1 MTTTTTTTRSQ
12 NDNSVLIALRELSSL
27 ESDRI
32 EREQREASAKK
43 AAEEARVVRER
54 EAAAARVLAEEQ
66 AKQQIA
72 LTLELE
78 TRARISAETERD
90 QRMAAMRAELAA
102 IESERALLR
111 AELITR
117 GAPEPSRR
125 GYGLAFGLSSV
136 VAAALAGLLVM
147 RAEAPRP
154 IAVPSAS
161 SPALDAAPRSAEP
174 TVEVEAEVVAAPAP
188 EVAAP
193 EPEAPSA
200 VTRPHRHG
208 HPRETAATAEHHDL
222 STGLDFGDEDGLL
235 PGEAHRLR

>member
-1 MTTTTTTTRSQ
+1 MTTTTTTRSQ

-43 AAEEARVVRER
+43 AAEEARVLAEKQ
-54 EAAAARVLAEEQ
+54 AAAARVLAEEQ

-78 TRARISAETERD
+78 TRARISAEAERD

-154 IAVPSAS
+154 VAVPSPSA
-161 SPALDAAPRSAEP
+161 PAVVAAPRSIEP
-174 TVEVEAEVVAAPAP
+174 AAEVVAAPAP
-188 EVAAP
+188 PAAAP
-193 EPEAPSA
+193 EAESPSA
-200 VTRPHRHG
+200 ATRPHRHVR
-208 HPRETAATAEHHDL
+208 PRETTVEHHDL